1 MRKQTNNGRI
11 EAEEVRHSV
20 PAVFVQVRD
29 IGYGCPGIKIYCNK
43 SSHQSCLDEL
53 MTAIRSGGRILQ
65 RSPAWYELIK
75 KFENE
80 DKFNVRH

>member
-20 PAVFVQVRD
+20 PAVFVQVSD
-29 IGYGCPGIKIYCNK
+29 IGLGIPGIQIYCNK
-43 SSHQSCLDEL
+43 PSHGECRMEL
-53 MTAIRSGGRILQ
+53 AKAIRSGGRIVQ
-65 RSPAWYELIK
+65 RGQAWYELIK